1 MTAHS
6 DRPDHDPSWRYDRR
20 LFCAAL
26 RRYGGYGAIAVRLE
40 AAHLPRPSTQPPGYR
55 TAILSALA
63 SGRDLVEAARADM
76 LGAVDAESELL
87 AEARLMGAL

>member
-1 MTAHS
+1 MTVRS
-6 DRPDHDPSWRYDRR
+6 DRPDHHPSWPADQRH
-20 LFCAAL
+20 FCAAL

-63 SGRDLVEAARADM
+63 SGRDLIEAARADL

-87 AEARLMGAL
+87 AEARRMGAL

>member
-1 MTAHS
+1 M
-6 DRPDHDPSWRYDRR
+6 
-20 LFCAAL
+20 LF
-26 RRYGGYGAIAVRLE
+26 RSLE
-40 AAHLPRPSTQPPGYR
+40 AAHLPRSSTQPPGYR

-87 AEARLMGAL
+87 AEARRMGAL